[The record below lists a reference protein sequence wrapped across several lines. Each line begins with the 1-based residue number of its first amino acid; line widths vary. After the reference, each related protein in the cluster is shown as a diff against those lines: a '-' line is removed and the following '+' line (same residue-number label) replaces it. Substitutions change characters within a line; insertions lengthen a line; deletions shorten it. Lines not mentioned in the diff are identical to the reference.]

1 MLQDVADACSDAM
14 VSLCLPGPLSLGGS
28 SAEVTAVYQQIVL
41 AALQPQRHNP
51 MTPKLKVGSAGARPR
66 LFGVPCLVSAQ
77 GGLLLTKYFQNLEQC
92 QLRPCGI
99 LDSSFGTSKALNHC
113 KHACSCAF
121 AANMKMR
128 P

>member
-28 SAEVTAVYQQIVL
+28 SAEVTAVYQQVVL

-66 LFGVPCLVSAQ
+66 LIGGPCLVSAQ
-77 GGLLLTKYFQNLEQC
+77 GGCCTQSASKSWNSASQN
-92 QLRPCGI
+92 PV
-99 LDSSFGTSKALNHC
+99 
-113 KHACSCAF
+113 AF
-121 AANMKMR
+121 WTVCLGQVRRWTAANMLAAGLLLPM
-128 P
+128 